1 MDSILITGGTGHLGQ
16 KVAHILN
23 STGYP
28 TGILTSGNRPTDNYE
43 NITFYTGD
51 LVANTGLKEAVQAAD
66 IIIHCAS
73 NPRNYQ
79 QVDIEGTNN
88 LLKAIAGNSIKHLVY
103 ISIVGVDQTDYPYYQ
118 AKLAVENLLLNSGV
132 PCTVVR
138 TTQFHHFVFN
148 MIETLVKAPGPH
160 HAVLTIPAGLY
171 FQSVSTQEVAEL
183 LVTTAL
189 DSAKG
194 LLPDFGGKEVLSFE
208 EMTAGYLKEF
218 EINKRI
224 QQEKTDDI
232 RHQLFRS
239 GVNLCPGNKRGK
251 ESWKAFLRSIHQR

>member
-1 MDSILITGGTGHLGQ
+1 MDSILVTGGTGHLGQ

-28 TGILTSGNRPTDNYE
+28 TGILTSRDISTDNYE

-51 LVANTGLKEAVQAAD
+51 LVANMGLKEAVRDAD

-73 NPRNYQ
+73 NPGNYQ
-79 QVDIEGTNN
+79 QVDIEGTHN
-88 LLKAIAGNSIKHLVY
+88 LLKAIEAGSIKHLVY
-103 ISIVGVDQTDYPYYQ
+103 ISIVGVDKTGYPYYQ
-118 AKLAVENLLLNSGV
+118 AKLAAESLLLNSGV
-132 PCTVVR
+132 PCTIVR

-148 MIETLVKAPGPH
+148 MIKTLVKASVPDH
-160 HAVLTIPAGLY
+160 SVLAIPEGLY

-189 DSAKG
+189 GSPKG
-194 LLPDFGGKEVLSFE
+194 LLPDFGGKEILSFE

-218 EINKRI
+218 EINRPI
-224 QQEKTDDI
+224 QKEMTDDI

-239 GVNLCPGNKRGK
+239 GVNLCPDNKRGK
-251 ESWKAFLRSIHQR
+251 ESWKEFLVSIRQW